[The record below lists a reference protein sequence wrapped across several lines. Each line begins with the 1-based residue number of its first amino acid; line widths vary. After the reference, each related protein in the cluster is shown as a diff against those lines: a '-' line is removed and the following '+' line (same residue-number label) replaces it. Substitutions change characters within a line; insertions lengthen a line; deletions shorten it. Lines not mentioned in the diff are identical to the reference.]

1 MAALNPGGVG
11 AILDFNNNNDL
22 KFYQNAV
29 KGVDESEKYDLS
41 PGKLKSFL
49 DNVKAKVIMF
59 GWMDIVT
66 VPPLA
71 AVAPVGPARS
81 LLDNYGTVTLNE
93 CTMHALGYMAAAPL
107 GRPAQNA
114 TMLYHFLMAS
124 LTPEARSKVNVDP
137 MAYTIGGHEDGLC
150 FLRTIITKAQLDT
163 IGTVET
169 LRASIGKFETK
180 IVELTGNIIDF
191 HQHVNTIT
199 NALDSYGQA
208 YPELIL
214 NLFKA
219 YNAVEDKEFTTYI
232 MVTRFGYNAN
242 PAAYNARTLMDGV
255 ENIYKLRV
263 ESGTWKPS
271 LVSPL
276 NEIQALQAQ
285 VQALSAQINKNDT
298 PTSEGNSS
306 SRNAKRQAKKEK
318 DAWKAV
324 PPGANEVK
332 TKSFE
337 NRTYHWCPNHK
348 MWTMHKPE
356 DCQGINYRPGTGNNA
371 SQLQANASTT
381 APAQNEDPIVR
392 VNEAM
397 STIVRYGDN
406 NLS

>member
-1 MAALNPGGVG
+1 M
-11 AILDFNNNNDL
+11 
-22 KFYQNAV
+22 
-29 KGVDESEKYDLS
+29 
-41 PGKLKSFL
+41 
-49 DNVKAKVIMF
+49 
-59 GWMDIVT
+59 

-71 AVAPVGPARS
+71 AVAPIGPARS
-81 LLDNYGTVTLNE
+81 LLDNYGTVTMNE
-93 CTMHALGYMAAAPL
+93 CTAHATGYMVVAQL
-107 GRPAQNA
+107 GRAAQNA

-124 LTPEARSKVNVDP
+124 LTPEARNKVNVDP
-137 MAYTIGGHEDGLC
+137 TAYTVGGHEDGLC

-169 LRASIGKFETK
+169 LQASISKFETK
-180 IVELTGNIIDF
+180 IVELTGNIIEF

-199 NALDSYGQA
+199 NSLDSYGQA

-242 PAAYNARTLMDGV
+242 PIAYNARTLMDGV

-271 LVSPL
+271 LISPA
-276 NEIQALQAQ
+276 NDIQALQAQ
-285 VQALSAQINKNDT
+285 IIALSAQVNKNET
-298 PTSEGNSS
+298 PTSSGGGG

-318 DAWKAV
+318 DAWKAI
-324 PPGANEVK
+324 PPGSNDPK

-337 NRTYHWCPNHK
+337 DRTYHWCPNHK

-356 DCQGINYRPGTGNNA
+356 DCQGINYQPGTGNNVQQ
-371 SQLQANASTT
+371 SQANVSTT
-381 APAQNEDPIVR
+381 TTQSSEDPIVR